1 MEYYVDFSGYFKVE
15 ADSEEDALARVRN
28 FLDETPLP
36 DEFVDNTWDLENVE
50 ACPIPSPVGTVE

>member
-1 MEYYVDFSGYFKVE
+1 MEYYVDFSGYFRVE

-28 FLDETPLP
+28 FLDATPLP

-50 ACPIPSPVGTVE
+50 ACPFPSPIGTVE

>member
-1 MEYYVDFSGYFKVE
+1 MEYYVDFSGYFRVE
-15 ADSEEDALARVRN
+15 ADNEEDALARVRN

-50 ACPIPSPVGTVE
+50 ACPIPSPIGTIE

>member
-1 MEYYVDFSGYFKVE
+1 MEYYVDFSGYFRVE

-28 FLDETPLP
+28 FLDETSFP

-50 ACPIPSPVGTVE
+50 PCHIPSPIGTVE